1 MTSAKNHSILS
12 IKSIVAAGDFII
24 LNLCFILAFFLYEK
38 KLTPEI
44 NLWTEGRMFFILINL
59 AYAISLSYVG
69 IILDKR
75 TVFIENILGRVT
87 KTIALHFLITFSSL
101 IIAKSSALPFLF
113 WVLFSS
119 LLFGAISCWR
129 IFARL
134 TLKQYRKKGRNFQR
148 IIILGA
154 GKVAN
159 EVYQSIAANAAY
171 GYKFMGFFD
180 DRNPKEYIVDE
191 NLVKGKIEDVPEF
204 AKNNRIDEIVCALPA
219 GEDRKAIPIIKF
231 AEQNL
236 IRCYIVPDFKRFLT
250 QKINLSFMEDIP
262 IVSLIE
268 EPLQNIPNKFIKR
281 VFDIVFSFI
290 FLITIFPV
298 LFIILGIAIKLS
310 SSGPVLFKQKRT
322 GKKNREFG
330 CLKFRTMKVNEDADL
345 IQATKNDD
353 RITKV
358 GAFMRKTNLDEIPQ
372 FLNVLLGQMSIVGP
386 RPHMLK
392 HTEMYSQLI
401 DKYMVRH
408 FAKPGITGWAQ
419 VTGYRGETKE
429 LADMEGRIKKDMWY
443 IENWTFWLD
452 MKIIYLTIR
461 NMIKGEKNAY

>member
-1 MTSAKNHSILS
+1 MTSAKNHNILS

-24 LNLCFILAFFLYEK
+24 LNLCFILAFFLYGK
-38 KLTPEI
+38 DLAPEI
-44 NLWTEGRMFFILINL
+44 DLWTNGRMFFVLINL
-59 AYAISLSYVG
+59 TYAISLSYVG

-75 TVFIENILGRVT
+75 TVFIENILGKVT
-87 KTIALHFLITFSSL
+87 KTIVLYFLISFSSL
-101 IIAKSSALPFLF
+101 IIAQSFTLPLIF
-113 WVLFSS
+113 WVFYSI

-134 TLKQYRKKGRNFQR
+134 VLKQYRKKGRNFQR

-159 EVYQSIAANAAY
+159 EVYQSIANNAAY

-180 DRNPKEYIVDE
+180 DRNPKEYIVNGD
-191 NLVKGKIEDVPEF
+191 LVKGKIEDVPEF
-204 AKNNRIDEIVCALPA
+204 AKNNHIDEIVCALPA
-219 GEDRKAIPIIKF
+219 GDDRKAIPIIKF
-231 AEQNL
+231 AEENL

-268 EPLQNIPNKFIKR
+268 EPLLNIHNKFLKR
-281 VFDIVFSFI
+281 AFDILFSFI
-290 FLITIFPV
+290 FLITLFPV
-298 LFIILGIAIKLS
+298 LFIVLGIAIKLS
-310 SSGPVLFKQKRT
+310 SPGPIFFRQKRT
-322 GKKNREFG
+322 GKKNSEFS

-372 FLNVLLGQMSIVGP
+372 FLNVLLGHMSVVGP
-386 RPHMLK
+386 RPHMLR
-392 HTEMYSQLI
+392 HTEMYSKLI

-408 FAKPGITGWAQ
+408 FTKPGITGWAQ
-419 VTGYRGETKE
+419 VMGYRGETKE

-461 NMIKGEKNAY
+461 NMIRGEKNAY